1 MNRVLMA
8 CALALLLAGCGES
21 PNGVASGSPAAGHAE
36 EQETEAVR
44 GPHGGQLLVDGDF
57 TVELAIHEAGTEP
70 QYRAWAWKGEAAI
83 NPRDWHLKVE
93 LLRLGGATDSFAFSP
108 VEDYLQGDD
117 VVGEPH
123 SFEVTVE
130 AESGGA
136 KHRWRYDSFEGRTTI
151 GAEAARASEIGV
163 EKAGP
168 QRINET
174 LELHGMVV
182 PDPQRVFRIRPRFAG
197 VIKSLPVSIGD
208 RVAAGDVLATI
219 EANESLR
226 MYTLRAPH
234 AGVIVSRTANVGE
247 SVGEPSGEESLL
259 TLIDLDVVWVEL
271 AAFQHDLDRLK
282 VGQEAI
288 IRDADGHRGAT
299 GKIVNL
305 SAVGSPASQSMTA
318 RISLPNES
326 GLWRPGLF
334 VSGEVTVAESEAP
347 LAVKR
352 TALQTFRDW
361 TVVYEKVGE
370 VYEVRPVTLGRT
382 DAVWAEVLDGLKP
395 GADYVAANSFVV
407 KADIEKSGAS
417 HDH

>member
-1 MNRVLMA
+1 MA
-8 CALALLLAGCGES
+8 CALALLLEGCGER
-21 PNGVASGSPAAGHAE
+21 PDGIAVGSAGTGPGE
-36 EQETEAVR
+36 EHETEATR
-44 GPHGGQLLVDGDF
+44 GPHGGQLLYDGDF

-70 QYRAWAWKGEAAI
+70 QYRAWAWKGETAI
-83 NPRDWHLKVE
+83 DPRDWRLKVE

-108 VEDYLQGDD
+108 VEDYLQGDG

-123 SFEVTVE
+123 SFEVSVD

-136 KHRWRYDSFEGRTTI
+136 KHRWRYDSFEGRTVI
-151 GAEAARASEIGV
+151 GAEAAQASELGI
-163 EKAGP
+163 EKASA

-174 LELHGMVV
+174 LVLHGMVV

-197 VIKSLPVSIGD
+197 VIKTLPVNIGD
-208 RVAAGDVLATI
+208 RVAEGDVLATI

-247 SVGEPSGEESLL
+247 SVGEPSGDGSLL
-259 TLIDLDVVWVEL
+259 TLIDLGVVWVEL
-271 AAFQHDLDRLK
+271 AAFQHDLDRLR
-282 VGQEAI
+282 VGQDVV
-288 IRDADGHRGAT
+288 IRDADGHRGAS

-334 VSGEVTVAESEAP
+334 VSGEVTVAESEVP

-352 TALQTFRDW
+352 TALQPFRDW

-370 VYEVRPVTLGRT
+370 VYEVRPLALGRT
-382 DAVWAEVLDGLKP
+382 DAVWAEVLDGLEP
-395 GADYVAANSFVV
+395 GAEYVATNSFVV